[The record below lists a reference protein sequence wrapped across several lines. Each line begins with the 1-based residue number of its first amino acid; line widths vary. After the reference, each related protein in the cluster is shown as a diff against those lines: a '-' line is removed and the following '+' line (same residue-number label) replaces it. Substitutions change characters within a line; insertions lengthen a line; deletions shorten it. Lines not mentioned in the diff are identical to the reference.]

1 MDTDVVH
8 ATGALL
14 VQQATQWAAILT
26 GLFYLGLQVA
36 AATAALGAI
45 GVTLYG
51 EVWVARN
58 IWRHWNAP
66 RLSYRTMAAYA
77 AGLEDDQPQA
87 RNLTREAEAGRR

>member
-1 MDTDVVH
+1 MDTDLVN
-8 ATGALL
+8 ATGTLL
-14 VQQATQWAAILT
+14 TQQASQWAAICT
-26 GLFYLGLQVA
+26 GLFYLALQAA

-66 RLSYRTMAAYA
+66 RLSWRDMTSMA
-77 AGLEDDQPQA
+77 AGLEADPQA
-87 RNLTREAEAGRR
+87 RNLTREAGRR